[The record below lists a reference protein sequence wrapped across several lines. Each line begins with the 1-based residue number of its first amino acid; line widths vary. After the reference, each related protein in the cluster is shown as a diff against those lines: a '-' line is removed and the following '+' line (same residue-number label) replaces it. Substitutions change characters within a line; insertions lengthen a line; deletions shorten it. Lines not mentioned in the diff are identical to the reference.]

1 MKKLILSAALF
12 AGLTFGA
19 KAQTT
24 TTTAEGG
31 IKPVAGE
38 VTLEANVSL
47 LNGGVS
53 LSNSL
58 NQLRGRYFLSD
69 NMALR
74 LGVNISYN
82 NDTPQPEV
90 ESRIIEF
97 SLAPGIEKHFAGTN
111 RLSPYVGA
119 DLLFGIKNVHSEDEN
134 NRGGGID
141 RIEIDGS
148 LADGS
153 NRGFLL
159 IGLAGVAGC
168 DFYVARHL
176 YFGYELGLEL
186 SSTKY
191 SEIERTTYFTNGN
204 SFTDPTTPDANAFSF
219 GPRVRNGIRVGFVF

>member
-12 AGLTFGA
+12 AGLAFGA
-19 KAQTT
+19 NAQSTST
-24 TTTAEGG
+24 SDEGA

-38 VTLEANVSL
+38 VTMEANVSL

-69 NMALR
+69 NMAIR
-74 LGVNISYN
+74 LGINLSYN
-82 NDTPQPEV
+82 SDAPRPEV
-90 ESRIIEF
+90 ESRTMEF

-119 DLLFGIKNVHSEDEN
+119 DLLFGFKSVHFEDETD
-134 NRGGGID
+134 RGGGID

-148 LADGS
+148 LDNGN
-153 NRGFLL
+153 NRGHFLV
-159 IGLAGVAGC
+159 GLAGVAGC

-186 SSTKY
+186 SSTKL
-191 SEIERTTYFTNGN
+191 SEVETTTTFDNGR
-204 SFTDPTTPDANAFSF
+204 SIKVTSPDESTFNF

>member
-1 MKKLILSAALF
+1 MKKLILSAALL
-12 AGLTFGA
+12 AGLAFGA

-24 TTTAEGG
+24 TTSDEGG

-38 VTLEANVSL
+38 VTMEANVSL

-69 NMALR
+69 NMAVR

-82 NDTPQPEV
+82 SDAPRPDV
-90 ESRIIEF
+90 ESRTIEF

-119 DLLFGIKNVHSEDEN
+119 DLLFGIKNVHFEDEN
-134 NRGGGID
+134 DRGGGID

-148 LADGS
+148 IDNGN
-153 NRGFLL
+153 NRGFFL

-186 SSTKY
+186 SSTKL
-191 SEIERTTYFTNGN
+191 SEVETTTTYNNG
-204 SFTDPTTPDANAFSF
+204 SSITIKTPDESNFNF